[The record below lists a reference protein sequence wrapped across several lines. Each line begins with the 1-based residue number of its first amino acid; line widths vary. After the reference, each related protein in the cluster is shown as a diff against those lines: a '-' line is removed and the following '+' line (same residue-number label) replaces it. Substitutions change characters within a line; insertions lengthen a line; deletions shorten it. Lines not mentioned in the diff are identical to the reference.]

1 MAKKSVKHYSILTL
15 DEQKKLVSDYKE
27 NKPKAW
33 ENLYNQYE
41 KLIDYWVHKYSGYNI
56 RDDDMHSEATIGLL
70 IAAQSYD
77 ETKDTC
83 FNTYASNRIKNAL
96 HAYIGS
102 CGKYFKVMTN
112 KEAKTLF
119 YKLRSTANSLQ
130 MDLSYQL
137 TEDEY
142 ALLAKKLE
150 VKVKYVKLLQRFWSD
165 MKSLGEAYDVEDDD
179 LITSSDDK
187 FYKDPEG
194 ICRELDL
201 RMKIYKTWR
210 GLPEPDITIIKEVVF
225 NKTPLHKVGEMLGIS
240 GERVRQIKN
249 DILRKLEAEVKKLL

>member
-1 MAKKSVKHYSILTL
+1 MAKKSVKHYSRLTF

-83 FNTYASNRIKNAL
+83 FNKYASNRIKNAL

-102 CGKYFKVMTN
+102 CGQYFKVMTN

-165 MKSLGEAYDVEDDD
+165 MKSFGEAQDVEDDD
-179 LITSSDDK
+179 VIASSDSK
-187 FYKDPEG
+187 FYKDPEN

-210 GLPEPDITIIKEVVF
+210 SLPEPDITIIKEVVF
-225 NKTPLHKVGEMLGIS
+225 NKTPLHKVGEMLGVS

-249 DILRKLEAEVKKLL
+249 DILKKLEAEVKKLL

>member
-1 MAKKSVKHYSILTL
+1 MAKKSVKHYSRLTF

-27 NKPKAW
+27 DKPKAW
-33 ENLYNQYE
+33 ESLHNQYK

-56 RDDDMHSEATIGLL
+56 PKEDMRSEATIGLL
-70 IAAQSYD
+70 IAAQEYD
-77 ETKDTC
+77 ETENTSFKD
-83 FNTYASNRIKNAL
+83 FAGSRIKNAL

-102 CGKYFKVMTN
+102 CGQYFKVMTN

-119 YKLRSTANSLQ
+119 YKLRSTANRLQ
-130 MDLSYQL
+130 IDLSHQL
-137 TEDEY
+137 TENEY
-142 ALLAKKLE
+142 AQLATELK

-165 MKSLGEAYDVEDDD
+165 MKSLGEAQDAEDDD
-179 LITSSDDK
+179 VIASSDNK
-187 FYKDPEG
+187 FYKDPES

-201 RMKIYKTWR
+201 RIKIYKTWR

-225 NKTPLHKVGEMLGIS
+225 RKTPLHKVGEMLGIS

-249 DILRKLEAEVKKLL
+249 DILKKLEAEVKKLL